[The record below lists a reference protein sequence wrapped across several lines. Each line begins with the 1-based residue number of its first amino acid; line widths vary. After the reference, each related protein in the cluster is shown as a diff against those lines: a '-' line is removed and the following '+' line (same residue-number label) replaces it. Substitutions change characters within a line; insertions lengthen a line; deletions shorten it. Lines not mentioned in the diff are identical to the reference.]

1 MKSWERDPNLIRLV
15 SLQGEKETPVKQ
27 GPGERPCEDK
37 TWGWPSTG
45 HPCQEPPLPVP
56 KLWTSSLQNCGR
68 IHFCS
73 SHPVQGI
80 LLWQLDQTNI
90 VENCGCLS
98 SWQWLRSDRS
108 WNKYFPFPGLLF
120 LGQKGKRKR
129 GGSNHKAERRWD
141 GKGREDWREVFRVS
155 AYTSS
160 SVKC

>member
-108 WNKYFPFPGLLF
+108 WNKYFLNIVIQQSLIKVRVHLRILTMHFYLILTITNVV
-120 LGQKGKRKR
+120 
-129 GGSNHKAERRWD
+129 GSIIIIL
-141 GKGREDWREVFRVS
+141 
-155 AYTSS
+155 
-160 SVKC
+160 